1 MQTAILTAIQTKRES
16 RGRRNHRVRSLA
28 VRLAAAAA
36 LLALVSACAGSDLGE
51 PLQYAGDD
59 AAAMHAGT
67 ENYQLASGD
76 KLRITVF
83 GQPDLTREY
92 QIDAAG
98 RLAFPLVGPVT
109 ARGMTPA
116 ALESLLAGKLDPDY
130 VREANVSVELL
141 SFRPFYIVGEIKL
154 PGSYAYVPGMT
165 VLNAVALGGG
175 YTYRAREN
183 GFVVRR
189 PANDGRG
196 LTLLAATVDTPLLPG
211 DIVTV
216 RERYF

>member
-1 MQTAILTAIQTKRES
+1 MLTWRDINPVH
-16 RGRRNHRVRSLA
+16 GV
-28 VRLAAAAA
+28 AARFAAA
-36 LLALVSACAGSDLGE
+36 LAMLTMAAACADNRLGE

-59 AAAMHAGT
+59 AAAIHAGT

-76 KLRITVF
+76 RLRITVF
-83 GQPDLTREY
+83 GQPELTREY

-98 RLAFPLVGPVT
+98 RLAFPLVGPVA

-116 ALESLLAGKLDPDY
+116 ALESFLTDKLDPDY
-130 VREANVSVELL
+130 VREASVSVELL
-141 SFRPFYIVGEIKL
+141 GFRPFYIVGEVRQ
-154 PGSYAYVPGMT
+154 PGSYPYVPGMT

-175 YTYRAREN
+175 YTYRARESN
-183 GFVVRR
+183 FVVRR

-196 LTLLAATVDTPLLPG
+196 LSQLAATADTPLLPG